1 MSKCKDCDPFKN
13 YDALIILTRQGT
25 VMTSND
31 AKLTFDEDAELYKLG
46 RVIATR
52 TKREEAEERKNT
64 QKSRIPRR
72 LVKRRRN
79 RMKDKTGSTNG
90 FRAINTQGG
99 LETKRQRAATEA
111 KMFQFMQTKR
121 GGSKTTKGK
130 FKKGR

>member
-31 AKLTFDEDAELYKLG
+31 AKLTYDEDAELYKLG

-72 LVKRRRN
+72 LVK
-79 RMKDKTGSTNG
+79 
-90 FRAINTQGG
+90 
-99 LETKRQRAATEA
+99 TKEKQNER
-111 KMFQFMQTKR
+111 
-121 GGSKTTKGK
+121 
-130 FKKGR
+130 

>member
-52 TKREEAEERKNT
+52 KKKYTEKQNSQKIGKNEG
-64 QKSRIPRR
+64 
-72 LVKRRRN
+72 
-79 RMKDKTGSTNG
+79 KT
-90 FRAINTQGG
+90 
-99 LETKRQRAATEA
+99 E
-111 KMFQFMQTKR
+111 
-121 GGSKTTKGK
+121 
-130 FKKGR
+130 